1 VGQTGRA
8 LEHALQALD
17 VNPNYPIAQLAL
29 GEAYS
34 LLGRHQ
40 EGIDW
45 NEKTQPG
52 APAGYFCVGFLALAY
67 LRAGRRDDA
76 ERPRAGLEEK
86 RSCQYISPAALAF
99 MAVSLGDVESAFQSA
114 GEAVGERE
122 PNITFS
128 IRSPYF
134 HPLQSDPR
142 YQDLLGCMNLQP

>member
-1 VGQTGRA
+1 MGQTGRA

-114 GEAVGERE
+114 ARRLASASL
-122 PNITFS
+122 TSRFQSAARTS
-128 IRSPYF
+128 IRSSPT
-134 HPLQSDPR
+134 PAIRISSVA
-142 YQDLLGCMNLQP
+142 